1 LAAMTALA
9 DEGAIKRGEVAKV
22 MVDLGIDPTKPDPTT
37 V

>member
-1 LAAMTALA
+1 MTALA